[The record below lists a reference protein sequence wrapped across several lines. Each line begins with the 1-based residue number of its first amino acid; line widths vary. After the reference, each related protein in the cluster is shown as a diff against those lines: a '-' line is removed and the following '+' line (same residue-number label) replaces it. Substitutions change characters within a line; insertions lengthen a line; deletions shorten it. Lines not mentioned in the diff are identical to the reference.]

1 MLGSR
6 DPYQVT
12 GKGAGFVMCWR
23 GNVQWSMGRDHE
35 PQKFMKV
42 EGDEFVLAIPSFNV
56 ASEGFQD
63 RPPATAG
70 SGTPSYSEDASARF
84 KKVVMKLSGRLR
96 FMIGLA
102 FEQDL
107 GGSDD
112 WKERK
117 RSFDFIPHY
126 AVTLRSPEYCIAPPG
141 EVCCSI

>member
-1 MLGSR
+1 
-6 DPYQVT
+6 
-12 GKGAGFVMCWR
+12 MCWR

-42 EGDEFVLAIPSFNV
+42 EGDEFILAIPSFNV
-56 ASEGFQD
+56 QSEGLE
-63 RPPATAG
+63 RPPVTGG
-70 SGTPSYSEDASARF
+70 SGTPSYAEDASARF

-96 FMIGLA
+96 FLIGLA

-126 AVTLRSPEYCIAPPG
+126 AVTLRSPEHCVAPPG
-141 EVCCSI
+141 EVGRFFSTRVIN